1 MKNRYEKKNIYVRTL
16 ISLLI
21 FYLITMMIFTVIY
34 EQIVVSRTAFVNT
47 NKLSNAVYMAQK
59 SMFEYEADPSLV
71 NRYAI
76 SKICNSI
83 ASSMG
88 EPLLYGACA
97 IFDENKDLI
106 SKSGEYLV
114 INEHIQTEYGDWTTQ
129 AFGICLDDYM
139 KPDEINE
146 LEQYWQYS
154 PHSLDE
160 KVKTGDLVKEY
171 KITADI
177 YIKDNEIVPKKI
189 IVTEEEYE
197 INDITYTSLEDG
209 SGSIASSSRK
219 LNEQLEKEY
228 IFHPENIDD
237 FELRNFIDCSLEN
250 SYTVKNGLDYLPLS
264 DSENLKKSSLAKAAA
279 DPSVLNPINLKDR
292 YVYNYAEGFLQVKVT
307 DICYFKDREIMDG
320 KGFYFVVEGVF
331 NPWLYTFKSLVL
343 VYLSSFLLLLFT
355 WIFLS
360 RKLWEIYKRQ
370 EALEV
375 NRRRFTDAIAH
386 DLKTPV
392 ALISAYTEALK
403 ENINFKKDE
412 YLDVIAGEVQRMD
425 HMIMEMLTLSK
436 LESGVQSLHLE
447 KIKMNDLIKQ
457 ESLKYNR
464 MLMER
469 EILLHIEENDLFI
482 LTCDSVQMTKVLH
495 NLFSNS
501 LRYCIKGGEITVR
514 IEKSGFQIEDTGEP
528 IPEEKMDHIWEP
540 FYKAEES
547 RKRDESEAENI
558 EGTGLGLAIVKQI
571 LDMHHLQYGIMNTQ
585 TGVSFWIS
593 EERR

>member
-1 MKNRYEKKNIYVRTL
+1 
-16 ISLLI
+16 
-21 FYLITMMIFTVIY
+21 
-34 EQIVVSRTAFVNT
+34 
-47 NKLSNAVYMAQK
+47 
-59 SMFEYEADPSLV
+59 
-71 NRYAI
+71 
-76 SKICNSI
+76 
-83 ASSMG
+83 MG

-114 INEHIQTEYGDWTTQ
+114 INEHIQTEYDGWTTQ

-154 PHSLDE
+154 PHSSDK

-171 KITADI
+171 QITADMH
-177 YIKDNEIVPKKI
+177 IKDNEIVPKKI

-197 INDITYTSLEDG
+197 VNDITYTSLEDG
-209 SGSIASSSRK
+209 SVSIAASSRK

-228 IFHPENIDD
+228 IFQAENIDG
-237 FELRNFIDCSLEN
+237 FELKNFIDCSIET
-250 SYTVKNGLDYLPLS
+250 SYTLKNRLEYNGLSEKEILKRYL
-264 DSENLKKSSLAKAAA
+264 LAREATDASIL
-279 DPSVLNPINLKDR
+279 DHINLKESN
-292 YVYNYAEGFLQVKVT
+292 VYSHAEGFFQVKVT
-307 DICYFKDREIMDG
+307 DICYFKDRKIMDG
-320 KGFYFVVEGVF
+320 KGFYFVVKGMF
-331 NPWLYTFKSLVL
+331 NPWPYTFKSLVL

-355 WIFLS
+355 WIFMS
-360 RKLWEIYKRQ
+360 RKLWEIYRRQ
-370 EALEV
+370 EELEV

-392 ALISAYTEALK
+392 ALISAYAEALK

-425 HMIMEMLTLSK
+425 HMVMEMLTLSK
-436 LESGVQSLHLE
+436 LESGTQSLHLE
-447 KIKMNDLIKQ
+447 KINMNDLIKQ

-469 EILLHIEENDLFI
+469 QISLHIVENGLFI
-482 LTCDSVQMTKVLH
+482 LKCDIVQMTKVLH

-501 LRYCIKGGEITVR
+501 LRYCTKEGEITVT
-514 IEKSGFQIEDTGEP
+514 IEGSGFQIENTGEP
-528 IPEEKMDHIWEP
+528 IPKEKMDHIWKP

-571 LDMHHLQYGIMNTQ
+571 LDMHHLQYEIMNTQ